1 MTQKSRKNSKFSTEQ
16 SIAYLIRDLTRQFS
30 RTLQKDIA
38 PYGILLGQYHFLRVL
53 WEQDGITQREL
64 AMAVGM
70 KESTTFTALAG
81 MESLELVQRQ
91 RDVGDRRKMIVT
103 LTPKGKKLES
113 VLIPLAKAVNNKALQ
128 NFSDTETEQLRN
140 LLGKLSRSLH
150 TDDQ

>member
-1 MTQKSRKNSKFSTEQ
+1 
-16 SIAYLIRDLTRQFS
+16 
-30 RTLQKDIA
+30 
-38 PYGILLGQYHFLRVL
+38 
-53 WEQDGITQREL
+53 
-64 AMAVGM
+64 MAVGM

-140 LLGKLSRSLH
+140 LLGKLSHGLH

>member
-1 MTQKSRKNSKFSTEQ
+1 MTQESRKNSKFSTEQ

-140 LLGKLSRSLH
+140 LLGKLSHSLH

>member
-140 LLGKLSRSLH
+140 LLGKLGRSLH

>member
-1 MTQKSRKNSKFSTEQ
+1 MTQESRKNSKFSTEQ